1 MAYPNGEIPL
11 SDLVMTTAG
20 VRLRSDAAA
29 SYERLSKEFNK
40 VHGPMYVSDGYRAR
54 NDGGNFSQ
62 EAIFLDRYR
71 PQASG
76 NGPFNDVR
84 WYNGKRYV
92 RHKSAAAAVPG
103 TSNHGWGVAADF
115 ASGINASFTSPQ
127 YRWMAQNGPSH
138 GWTNTEGRGIN
149 EPWHWVYNPAND
161 QYRNSGGGESVVTPT
176 PPSEEDDMTPD
187 QAAQLKY
194 VFDALA
200 QGQSGVRPAGHVL
213 IQLGRIEAEA
223 KSANA
228 NTGPITRNGKSVSLR
243 QEIVD
248 TGTLVRNIPAA
259 VWGYVNPKL
268 EKTDAYAI
276 LCSIRDKVFGK

>member
-1 MAYPNGEIPL
+1 MAYPNGQIPL

-62 EAIFLDRYR
+62 EAIFFDRYR

-92 RHKSAAAAVPG
+92 RHKGAAAAVPG

-115 ASGINASFTSPQ
+115 ASGINSSFTSPQ

-161 QYRNSGGGESVVTPT
+161 QYRNSGGGNTARPEPT
-176 PPSEEDDMTPD
+176 PPVT
-187 QAAQLKY
+187 A
-194 VFDALA
+194 
-200 QGQSGVRPAGHVL
+200 
-213 IQLGRIEAEA
+213 
-223 KSANA
+223 
-228 NTGPITRNGKSVSLR
+228 GPINTIGKNMLLNADTYRARGVLGVLCLNGAFAEITNKGEFDNLR
-243 QEIVD
+243 KAGVPYADVTDAALNALIKDGRGQYATVA
-248 TGTLVRNIPAA
+248 VRN
-259 VWGYVNPKL
+259 K
-268 EKTDAYAI
+268 
-276 LCSIRDKVFGK
+276 